1 VLAGVTVTVQAVK
14 NNSQLTTV
22 QTTTTDANGKY
33 EITKPSGSYLVT
45 ARYTD
50 RTTGETR
57 TVMLAPRA
65 LE

>member
-1 VLAGVTVTVQAVK
+1 
-14 NNSQLTTV
+14 V

-45 ARYTD
+45 AQYTD
-50 RTTGETR
+50 RSTGERR
-57 TVMLAPRA
+57 TVMLVPRA